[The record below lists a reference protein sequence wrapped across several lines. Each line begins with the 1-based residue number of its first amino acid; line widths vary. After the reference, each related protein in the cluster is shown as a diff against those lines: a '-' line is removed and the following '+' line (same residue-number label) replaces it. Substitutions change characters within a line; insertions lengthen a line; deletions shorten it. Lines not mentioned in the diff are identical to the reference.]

1 MSDYDNFFDGV
12 GGGGAPGFKFN
23 GVGSGVKGT
32 VVDQYQTVVT
42 DPSGNKKTYSDGQ
55 EIPQLNVTLQTE
67 LRNWDNCSKVPV
79 DETGKPKPAS
89 EDDGQRRIFVKYDM
103 RRAVAVALRAAK
115 APGGLKNGAT
125 LAVKQTGAKP
135 TGKGNDLPLY
145 EARYEAPAAGDEF
158 FATAKTAEPAPFTG
172 SGEQPPF

>member
-42 DPSGNKKTYSDGQ
+42 DPAGNKKTYSDGQ

-67 LRNWDNCSKVPV
+67 LRNWDNCSKVPT
-79 DETGKPKPAS
+79 DENGKPKPAS
-89 EDDGQRRIFVKYDM
+89 EDDGQRRVFIKYDM
-103 RRAVAVALRAAK
+103 RRAVAVAVRAEQ
-115 APGGLKNGAT
+115 APGLRNGGT
-125 LAVKQTGAKP
+125 LAIKQTGAKE
-135 TGKGNDLPLY
+135 TGKGNPLPLY
-145 EARYEAPAAGDEF
+145 EARYEAPAASDSFLGE
-158 FATAKTAEPAPFTG
+158 AKAEEVKPFENAG
-172 SGEQPPF
+172 AVPPF